1 MHTLIF
7 RLARQSFSWYVCT
20 IMKVLFISIA
30 MPDLIMP
37 TLPLGT
43 VSVAAAARVVG
54 HDVRLLDV
62 HEGGDLEAAVVNAI
76 ADFAPEAIG
85 LAVRNID
92 DQSMIGTRF
101 LLDPLKKIS
110 ETCRT
115 CSKAPIILGGAGYS
129 MYPELLLEVLEADIG
144 IKGDGE
150 AALPAVLDHLQTG
163 VDVSMLKGVYV
174 RGRSPAQAICEVP
187 DMSRLVQPDPDIWPC
202 TEQERAEVWLP
213 FNTRRGCALECSY
226 CSTASIEGTTLRSRD
241 PSFVAGHIRRHY
253 EAGFRRFYCTD
264 NTFNLPADYA
274 RRLCRAFIQNALPV
288 SWACIVY
295 PYRVGEELANDM
307 AQAGCVE
314 VSLGFESGSPAMLKN
329 MNKRFSLFDVR
340 HAARLFNKQGI
351 RLNGFLLLGG
361 PGETRE
367 SVLESLAFA
376 DSLPLAA
383 LKITSGIRIY
393 PGTGLVRAAV
403 EEGVIGADDDLLYPR
418 FYLARELH
426 GWIEEEIA
434 HWTATR
440 PHWR

>member
-1 MHTLIF
+1 MPI
-7 RLARQSFSWYVCT
+7 V
-20 IMKVLFISIA
+20 MKVLLVSIA

-37 TLPLGT
+37 TLPLGL
-43 VSVAAAARVVG
+43 VSVATAVRIVG

-62 HEGGDLEAAVVNAI
+62 REGGDLAATVAGAVAN
-76 ADFAPEAIG
+76 FAPDVIG
-85 LAVRNID
+85 LAVRNVD
-92 DQSMIGTRF
+92 DQSMVGTRF
-101 LLDPLKKIS
+101 LLDPLKKIA
-110 ETCRT
+110 ETCRA
-115 CSKAPIILGGAGYS
+115 CSAAPIILGGAGYS
-129 MYPELLLEVLEADIG
+129 MYPERLLEVLEADIG

-150 AALPAVLDHLQTG
+150 AALPAVLDHISSG
-163 VDVSMLKGVYV
+163 VDVGMLKGVYV
-174 RGRSPAQAICEVP
+174 RGRLPAKAICEVP
-187 DMSRLVQPDPDIWPC
+187 DMSRLVQPDPDLWPC

-213 FNTRRGCALECSY
+213 FSTRRGCALDCSY
-226 CSTASIEGTTLRSRD
+226 CSTAFIEGTTLRSRD
-241 PSFVAGHIRRHY
+241 PNFVAGHIRRQY

-274 RRLCRAFIQNALPV
+274 RQLCRTFIQNALPV

-295 PYRVGEELANDM
+295 PYRVGEELVHDM

-314 VSLGFESGSPAMLKN
+314 VSLGFESGSQAMLKN

-340 HAARLFNKQGI
+340 HAARLLNKQGI

-367 SVLESLAFA
+367 SVRESFEFA

-393 PGTGLVRAAV
+393 SETALARTAV
-403 EEGVIGADDDLLYPR
+403 DEGVIGADDDLLYPR

-426 GWIEEEIA
+426 GWIEEEIPN
-434 HWTATR
+434 WTASR
-440 PHWR
+440 PHWG